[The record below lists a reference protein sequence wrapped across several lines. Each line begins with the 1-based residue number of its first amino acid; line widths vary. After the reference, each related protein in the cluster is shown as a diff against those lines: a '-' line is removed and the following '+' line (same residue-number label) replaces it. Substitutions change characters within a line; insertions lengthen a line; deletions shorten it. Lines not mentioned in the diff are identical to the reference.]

1 MAVKSSVLLEELNK
15 KIEDFEDSLVVLEV
29 KREDI
34 DDVLLGEIEIK
45 VVNSYIDTIKEV
57 LEKYGI
63 QCKHLKGSY
72 KVVVLDEKKHKEIRD
87 QEYTLYFFVPHDQ
100 IEIDEKEHGRFRIS
114 RSEGGVIIE
123 CIIKT
128 YRHFIDD
135 GIIHLIV
142 TKRLLEELKEILKV
156 EKVRPFFRK
165 FFYPV

>member
-15 KIEDFEDSLVVLEV
+15 KIEDFEESLVVLEV

-45 VVNSYIDTIKEV
+45 VVNSYIDAIKEV
-57 LEKYGI
+57 LEKYG
-63 QCKHLKGSY
+63 QCKYLKGSY

-100 IEIDEKEHGRFRIS
+100 IGIDEKEHGRFRIS
-114 RSEGGVIIE
+114 RSEEGVIIE
-123 CIIKT
+123 GIIKT
-128 YRHFIDD
+128 YRHFIED

-142 TKRLLEELKEILKV
+142 TKGLLEELKEI
-156 EKVRPFFRK
+156 
-165 FFYPV
+165 